1 MRKLPWVV
9 LLTIF
14 LIPVLAACSSS
25 GNVEPGSFGDP
36 ARGEALFKQQTI
48 GEAPGCAT
56 CHSLQPDQVIVGPS
70 LADIGLRARTR
81 VEGLT
86 AEEYLH
92 QSIVEPDAY
101 VVEGFDPGIMYQDFE
116 DALTDEQLYDLEAFL
131 LTLE

>member
-1 MRKLPWVV
+1 M
-9 LLTIF
+9 LLAIF
-14 LIPVLAACSSS
+14 LVPVLAACSN
-25 GNVEPGSFGDP
+25 GDVEPGTFGDP

-56 CHSLQPDQVIVGPS
+56 CHSLQAGQVIVGPS
-70 LADIGLRARTR
+70 LAGVGLRARNR

-92 QSIVEPDAY
+92 RSIVEPDAY
-101 VVEGFDPGIMYQDFE
+101 VVEGFNPGVMYQEFE
-116 DALTDEQLYDLEAFL
+116 DVLSDEQLYDLEAFL

>member
-1 MRKLPWVV
+1 
-9 LLTIF
+9 
-14 LIPVLAACSSS
+14 
-25 GNVEPGSFGDP
+25 
-36 ARGEALFKQQTI
+36 
-48 GEAPGCAT
+48 
-56 CHSLQPDQVIVGPS
+56 VIVGPS